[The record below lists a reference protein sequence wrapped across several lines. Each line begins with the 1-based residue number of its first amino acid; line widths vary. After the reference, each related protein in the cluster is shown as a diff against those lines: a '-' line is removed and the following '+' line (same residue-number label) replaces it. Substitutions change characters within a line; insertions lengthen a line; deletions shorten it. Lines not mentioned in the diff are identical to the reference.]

1 MVCILLFSNTGRGLL
16 DLCNLITGYELC
28 DSVYPTDD
36 DLPINDISLNDLS
49 NIDKTQRDLV
59 FKYNQLC
66 EQITRKWQRDFVIP
80 VRNDHIDS
88 VLESDL
94 GKRPFVVF
102 FIITDPQK
110 PASASFYKLLYNRM
124 NVPIVHILLDDTNDL
139 KLKKAVKKAVENLKD
154 LIRPPWDVYFMSLA
168 RLAEMRSNCMKRRVG
183 AILIDGATMTI
194 LSTGYNGTPR
204 NVLNC
209 NQGGC
214 PRCNATSTN
223 KCGEVLDQCICLHA
237 EENAIVMAQLSSG
250 SSRMNGP
257 SKLTLYCTTKP
268 CLGCSKLI
276 VQAGIKRVV
285 WERDYKTMH
294 DPDEVLFRQAGV
306 ISEQLVSD
314 GHGGMMHR
322 FIQTSKM

>member
-1 MVCILLFSNTGRGLL
+1 M
-16 DLCNLITGYELC
+16 CNLITGYELC

-223 KCGEVLDQCICLHA
+223 KCGEALDQCICLHA
-237 EENAIVMAQLSSG
+237 EENAIVMAQLSSSG
-250 SSRMNGP
+250 SPSMNGT